1 MEREEAERAYNVYC
15 ILIKVSRRVKK
26 PMKAYDVIKKKRD
39 GGELSPEEIDFF
51 VKGVTSGSV
60 ADYQASA
67 FLMSVFLKGMS
78 LSETVA
84 LTRSMADSGRKLDT
98 SGVRGVKTDK
108 HSTGGVGDKTS
119 IILAPLMA
127 TMGIN
132 VPMVS
137 GRGLGHTGGTLDKLS
152 SIPGMRLDLGMQE
165 AVEQLRDVGV
175 FIMGQTDDLAP
186 ADRKLYA
193 LRDVTATVDSI
204 PLIAASILSKK
215 LAEGI
220 DGLVLDVKVGSGAFM
235 KDEESA
241 RELARTIVEVGN
253 AMGIRSLAVMTSMDT
268 PLGRTVG
275 NTLELKECI
284 TALRGKSAPDLRQV
298 VLTLGAWALFLT
310 DAISEDF
317 DLVPMTRFV
326 REKYMNEA
334 EEFIQKGDAFKK
346 FLELVDAQGGDVES
360 ILNPSTLPTAGNVH
374 QIKAESGGMMR
385 KLEAEAVGRAAMLL
399 GAGRETAEG
408 DIDPAAGIIM
418 NKKPGQSVE
427 EGEIVAMFHYNDDR
441 GLRDA
446 EEVFRSG
453 LEIGARD
460 RAVPPVIRDILG
472 INP

>member
-1 MEREEAERAYNVYC
+1 
-15 ILIKVSRRVKK
+15 
-26 PMKAYDVIKKKRD
+26 MKAYDVIKKKRD
-39 GGELSPEEIDFF
+39 GGQLSPEEIEFF
-51 VKGVTSGSV
+51 IKGVTDGSI

-67 FLMSVFLKGMS
+67 FLMAAFLKGMS
-78 LSETVA
+78 QEETVA
-84 LTRSMADSGRKLDT
+84 LTRAMAESGKTLDT
-98 SGVRGVKTDK
+98 SGVMGVKTDK

-127 TMGIN
+127 TMGMN

-152 SIPGMRLDLGMQE
+152 CIPGLRLDLTPEE
-165 AVEQLRDVGV
+165 AVAQLSDLRV

-215 LAEGI
+215 MAEGI
-220 DGLVLDVKVGSGAFM
+220 DGLVLDVKVGSGGFM

-241 RELARTIVEVGN
+241 RRLAETIVETGN
-253 AMGIRSLAVMTSMDT
+253 ALGIRTLAVMTSMDT

-284 TALRGKSAPDLRQV
+284 TALRGKSADDLREV
-298 VLTLGAWALFLT
+298 VLTLAGWSLFLT

-326 REKYMNEA
+326 KEKYMNEA
-334 EEFIQKGDAFKK
+334 NEFLLKGDAFKK
-346 FLELVDAQGGDVES
+346 FLEIVDAQGGDVDS
-360 ILNPSTLPTAGNVH
+360 VLNPSTLPTAGSVL
-374 QIKAESGGMMR
+374 QIKAERAGIMR
-385 KLEAEAVGRAAMLL
+385 KLDAGAVGRAAMLL

-427 EGEIVAMFHYNDDR
+427 ADDIIAMFHYNDDK
-441 GLRDA
+441 GLKGA

-453 LEIGARD
+453 LEIGDRD
-460 RAVPPVIRDILG
+460 RALTPIIRDIIGL
-472 INP
+472 NP

>member
-1 MEREEAERAYNVYC
+1 
-15 ILIKVSRRVKK
+15 
-26 PMKAYDVIKKKRD
+26 MKAYDVIKKKRD
-39 GGELSPEEIDFF
+39 GGELSPDEIEFLI
-51 VKGVTSGSV
+51 KGVTDGSV

-67 FLMSVFLKGMS
+67 FLMAVYLKGMTQQ
-78 LSETVA
+78 ETVA
-84 LTRSMADSGRKLDT
+84 LTRTMAASGKALDT

-152 SIPGMRLDLGMQE
+152 SIPGFRLDLSPDE
-165 AVEQLRDVGV
+165 AVAQLRDLRV

-186 ADRKLYA
+186 ADRKLYS

-220 DGLVLDVKVGSGAFM
+220 DGLVLDVKVGSGGFM
-235 KDEESA
+235 EDEESA
-241 RELARTIVEVGN
+241 RRLAETLVETGN
-253 AMGIRSLAVMTSMDT
+253 ALGLRTLAVMTGMET

-284 TALRGKSAPDLRQV
+284 TALRGKSADDLREV
-298 VLTLGAWALFLT
+298 VLTLAAWALFLT
-310 DAISEDF
+310 DAISEEF

-326 REKYMNEA
+326 KEKYMNEA
-334 EEFIQKGDAFKK
+334 NEFIVKGDAFKK
-346 FLELVDAQGGDVES
+346 FLEIVDAQGGDVDTV
-360 ILNPSTLPTAGNVH
+360 LNPSSLPTASGVM

-385 KLEAEAVGRAAMLL
+385 RLDAEAVGRAAMLL
-399 GAGRETAEG
+399 GAGRETVEG

-427 EGEIVAMFHYNDDR
+427 ADDIIAMFHYNDDR
-441 GLRDA
+441 GLKDA
-446 EEVFRSG
+446 EEAFRSG
-453 LEIGARD
+453 IEIGDRD
-460 RAVPPVIRDILG
+460 RALPPIIRDIIGL
-472 INP
+472 NP